1 MPGRIFRSGFPG
13 IIHRKDPTMKTT
25 RYLPLALL
33 TAMLAACNADNTAQT
48 VEGIKA
54 DVAKDIEADMNKAI
68 AEAKADLT
76 DITIT
81 MQDGGKATITAN
93 GDLSI
98 AGQAVTLST
107 EQRELTKQ
115 YYAAT
120 KQIAMQGLEI
130 GKESAK
136 LATQA
141 IGSALGGIISG
152 KNEAEIEKTVE
163 AKAGNIKLVADKL
176 CASALEL
183 QAIEKKL
190 TADLPQFKPEPM
202 TVEQG
207 MDGCSVHT
215 ADSIN
220 IDMGEST
227 QNAETAP
234 KP

>member
-1 MPGRIFRSGFPG
+1 
-13 IIHRKDPTMKTT
+13 MKIT

-33 TAMLAACNADNTAQT
+33 TALLAACNADNTAQT

-76 DITIT
+76 DITVT

-141 IGSALGGIISG
+141 IGSAIGGIISG

-190 TADLPQFKPEPM
+190 TAALPQFKHEPM

-207 MDGCSVHT
+207 KDGCSVHA

-227 QNAETAP
+227 QNSESAP

>member
-1 MPGRIFRSGFPG
+1 
-13 IIHRKDPTMKTT
+13 MKTT

-33 TAMLAACNADNTAQT
+33 TVMLAACNVDNTAQT

-54 DVAKDIEADMNKAI
+54 EVAKGIETDMHKAI
-68 AEAKADLT
+68 TEVKADLT

-98 AGQAVTLST
+98 AGQAVTLNT

-141 IGSALGGIISG
+141 IGSAIGGIISG
-152 KNEAEIEKTVE
+152 KNEAEIEKSVE
-163 AKAGNIKLVADKL
+163 AKAGNIKLVADRL

-190 TADLPQFKPEPM
+190 TTALPQFKPEPM

-207 MDGCSVHT
+207 KDGCSVNA

-227 QNAETAP
+227 QNSETAP

>member
-1 MPGRIFRSGFPG
+1 
-13 IIHRKDPTMKTT
+13 MKIT
-25 RYLPLALL
+25 RYLPIALL
-33 TAMLAACNADNTAQT
+33 TVLLAACNADNTAQT

-54 DVAKDIEADMNKAI
+54 DVAKDIEANMNKAI

-141 IGSALGGIISG
+141 IGSAIGGIISG

-190 TADLPQFKPEPM
+190 TTALPQFKPEPM

-207 MDGCSVHT
+207 KDGCSVH
-215 ADSIN
+215 AVDSIN
-220 IDMGEST
+220 INMGEST

>member
-1 MPGRIFRSGFPG
+1 MN
-13 IIHRKDPTMKTT
+13 TT

-33 TAMLAACNADNTAQT
+33 TALLAACNADNTAQT

-68 AEAKADLT
+68 AEARADLT

-81 MQDGGKATITAN
+81 MQDGGKATVSAN

-98 AGQAVTLST
+98 AGQSVTLST

-163 AKAGNIKLVADKL
+163 AKAGNIEAAAARL
-176 CASALEL
+176 CDSALEL
-183 QAIEKKL
+183 KAVQEKL
-190 TADLPQFKPEPM
+190 VAAVPQFTPEPM
-202 TVEQG
+202 TVEKHD
-207 MDGCSVHT
+207 DGCNVHSS
-215 ADSIN
+215 SITSLIAGN
-220 IDMGEST
+220 PPPAPPPAPPE
-227 QNAETAP
+227 AP
-234 KP
+234 KPPAPAKK

>member
-1 MPGRIFRSGFPG
+1 
-13 IIHRKDPTMKTT
+13 MKIT
-25 RYLPLALL
+25 RYLPIALL
-33 TAMLAACNADNTAQT
+33 TVLLAACNADNTAQT

-54 DVAKDIEADMNKAI
+54 DVAKDIEANMNKAI

-141 IGSALGGIISG
+141 IGSAIGGIISG

-190 TADLPQFKPEPM
+190 TAALPQFKPEPM

-207 MDGCSVHT
+207 KDGCSVH
-215 ADSIN
+215 AVDSIN

-227 QNAETAP
+227 QNSETAP

>member
-1 MPGRIFRSGFPG
+1 
-13 IIHRKDPTMKTT
+13 MKTT

-33 TAMLAACNADNTAQT
+33 TVMLAACNADNTAQT

-54 DVAKDIEADMNKAI
+54 DVAKDIEANMNKAI

-76 DITIT
+76 DITVT

-107 EQRELTKQ
+107 QQRELTKQ

-141 IGSALGGIISG
+141 IGSAIGGIISG
-152 KNEAEIEKTVE
+152 KNEAEIEKSVE
-163 AKAGNIKLVADKL
+163 AKAGNIKLVADRL

-190 TADLPQFKPEPM
+190 TAALPQFKPEPM

-207 MDGCSVHT
+207 KDGCSVH
-215 ADSIN
+215 AVDSIN

-227 QNAETAP
+227 QNSETAP

>member
-1 MPGRIFRSGFPG
+1 
-13 IIHRKDPTMKTT
+13 MKTT

-76 DITIT
+76 DITVT
-81 MQDGGKATITAN
+81 MQDGGKATIAAN

-98 AGQAVTLST
+98 AGQAVTLSP
-107 EQRELTKQ
+107 EQRELSKQ
-115 YYAAT
+115 YYVAT

-141 IGSALGGIISG
+141 IGSAIGGIING
-152 KNEAEIEKTVE
+152 RNEAEIEKTVE

-190 TADLPQFKPEPM
+190 TAALPQFKPEPM
-202 TVEQG
+202 AVEQG
-207 MDGCSVHT
+207 KDGCSVHS

-220 IDMGEST
+220 IDAGDSAQST
-227 QNAETAP
+227 ETAP

>member
-1 MPGRIFRSGFPG
+1 
-13 IIHRKDPTMKTT
+13 MKIT

-33 TAMLAACNADNTAQT
+33 TALLAACNADNTAQT

-76 DITIT
+76 DITVT

-141 IGSALGGIISG
+141 IGSAIGGIISG

-190 TADLPQFKPEPM
+190 TAALPQFKPEPM

-207 MDGCSVHT
+207 KDGCSVHA

-227 QNAETAP
+227 QNSESAP

>member
-1 MPGRIFRSGFPG
+1 
-13 IIHRKDPTMKTT
+13 MKTT

-33 TAMLAACNADNTAQT
+33 TVMLAACNADNTAQT

-76 DITIT
+76 DITVT

-141 IGSALGGIISG
+141 IGNAIGGIISG
-152 KNEAEIEKTVE
+152 KNEAEIEKSVE
-163 AKAGNIKLVADKL
+163 AKAGNIKLVADRL

-183 QAIEKKL
+183 QAIETKL
-190 TADLPQFKPEPM
+190 TTALPQFKPESM
-202 TVEQG
+202 R
-207 MDGCSVHT
+207 
-215 ADSIN
+215 A
-220 IDMGEST
+220 ES
-227 QNAETAP
+227 AILRFAFSFEAMA
-234 KP
+234 

>member
-1 MPGRIFRSGFPG
+1 
-13 IIHRKDPTMKTT
+13 MKTI
-25 RYLPLALL
+25 RFLPLALL
-33 TAMLAACNADNTAQT
+33 TAMLVACNADNTGQT

-54 DVAKDIEADMNKAI
+54 DVAKGIETDMNKAI
-68 AEAKADLT
+68 AEANLT
-76 DITIT
+76 DITVM
-81 MQDGGKATITAN
+81 MQDGETATITAN

-141 IGSALGGIISG
+141 IGSAIGGIISG
-152 KNEAEIEKTVE
+152 KNGTEIEKAVE
-163 AKAGNIKLVADKL
+163 AKAGNIERVADKL

-183 QAIEKKL
+183 QAIETKL
-190 TADLPQFKPEPM
+190 TTALPQFKPESM
-202 TVEQG
+202 TVEQSK
-207 MDGCSVHT
+207 DGCSVLA

-220 IDMGEST
+220 INMGEST

>member
-1 MPGRIFRSGFPG
+1 M
-13 IIHRKDPTMKTT
+13 IIT

-33 TAMLAACNADNTAQT
+33 TALLAACNVDNTAQT

-54 DVAKDIEADMNKAI
+54 EVAKGIETDMHKAI
-68 AEAKADLT
+68 TEVKADLT

-98 AGQAVTLST
+98 AGQAVTLSSQ
-107 EQRELTKQ
+107 QRELTKQ

-141 IGSALGGIISG
+141 IGSAIGGIISG
-152 KNEAEIEKTVE
+152 KNEAEIEKSVE
-163 AKAGNIKLVADKL
+163 AKVGNIKIVADKL

-190 TADLPQFKPEPM
+190 TTALPQFKPEPM

-207 MDGCSVHT
+207 KDGCSVN
-215 ADSIN
+215 AVDSIN

>member
-1 MPGRIFRSGFPG
+1 
-13 IIHRKDPTMKTT
+13 MKIT
-25 RYLPLALL
+25 RYLPIALL
-33 TAMLAACNADNTAQT
+33 TVLLAACNADNTAQT

-68 AEAKADLT
+68 TEAKADLT
-76 DITIT
+76 DITVT

-141 IGSALGGIISG
+141 IGSAIGGIISG

-190 TADLPQFKPEPM
+190 TAALPQFKPEPM

-207 MDGCSVHT
+207 KDGCSVH
-215 ADSIN
+215 AVDSIN

-227 QNAETAP
+227 QNSETAP

>member
-1 MPGRIFRSGFPG
+1 
-13 IIHRKDPTMKTT
+13 MKTI
-25 RYLPLALL
+25 RFLPLALL
-33 TAMLAACNADNTAQT
+33 TAMLVACNADNTGQT

-54 DVAKDIEADMNKAI
+54 DVAKSIETDMNKAI
-68 AEAKADLT
+68 AEADLT
-76 DITIT
+76 DITVI
-81 MQDGGKATITAN
+81 MQDGETATITAN

-130 GKESAK
+130 GKESVK

-141 IGSALGGIISG
+141 IGSAIGGIISG
-152 KNEAEIEKTVE
+152 KNGTEIEKAVE
-163 AKAGNIKLVADKL
+163 AKAGNIERVADKL

-183 QAIEKKL
+183 QAIETKL
-190 TADLPQFKPEPM
+190 TTALPQFKPESM
-202 TVEQG
+202 TVEQSK
-207 MDGCSVHT
+207 DGCSVLA

-220 IDMGEST
+220 INMGEST

>member
-1 MPGRIFRSGFPG
+1 
-13 IIHRKDPTMKTT
+13 MKTT

-98 AGQAVTLST
+98 AGQAVTLNT

-141 IGSALGGIISG
+141 IGSAIGGIISG
-152 KNEAEIEKTVE
+152 KNEAEIEKSVE
-163 AKAGNIKLVADKL
+163 AKAGNIKIVADKL

-190 TADLPQFKPEPM
+190 TMALPQFKPEPM

-207 MDGCSVHT
+207 KDGCSVIA

>member
-1 MPGRIFRSGFPG
+1 
-13 IIHRKDPTMKTT
+13 MKTT

-33 TAMLAACNADNTAQT
+33 TVMLAACNVDNTAQT

-54 DVAKDIEADMNKAI
+54 EVAKGIETDMHKAI
-68 AEAKADLT
+68 TEVKADLT

-98 AGQAVTLST
+98 AGQAVTLSSQ
-107 EQRELTKQ
+107 QRELTKQ

-141 IGSALGGIISG
+141 IGSAIGGIISG
-152 KNEAEIEKTVE
+152 KNEAEIEKSVE
-163 AKAGNIKLVADKL
+163 AKAGNIKLVADRL

-183 QAIEKKL
+183 QAI
-190 TADLPQFKPEPM
+190 
-202 TVEQG
+202 
-207 MDGCSVHT
+207 
-215 ADSIN
+215 
-220 IDMGEST
+220 
-227 QNAETAP
+227 
-234 KP
+234 

>member
-1 MPGRIFRSGFPG
+1 
-13 IIHRKDPTMKTT
+13 MKIT
-25 RYLPLALL
+25 RYLPIALL
-33 TAMLAACNADNTAQT
+33 TALLAACNADNTAQT

-76 DITIT
+76 DITVT

-141 IGSALGGIISG
+141 IGSAIGGIISG

-183 QAIEKKL
+183 QAVEKKL
-190 TADLPQFKPEPM
+190 STALPQFKPELM

-207 MDGCSVHT
+207 RDGCSVHA

-227 QNAETAP
+227 QNSETAP